1 MKKLFIILGSTRE
14 GRQGEK
20 IAKWAYGL
28 AGGQKEF
35 ETELIDLRDWPLP
48 FFNSP
53 VSPSM
58 AKEYDNEPARKWA
71 AKIAQADGFIIVTP
85 EYNHSFPA
93 VLKGALE
100 HLFKEWNRKPVA
112 FVSYGW
118 SAAGARA
125 VEQLIN
131 VVIDLKMIPIREQI
145 NISIP
150 GVMNEKGEFIFSDYL
165 AKQLENVFGELAKR
179 MARDISE

>member
-20 IAKWAYGL
+20 VAQWAYGL
-28 AGGQKEF
+28 ACRQKEF

-53 VSPSM
+53 ISPSM
-58 AKEYDNEPARKWA
+58 AKEYDSEPARKWG
-71 AKIAQADGFIIVTP
+71 AKIAEADGFVIVTP
-85 EYNHSFPA
+85 EYSHGYPA
-93 VLKGALE
+93 VLKNALDVIY
-100 HLFKEWNRKPVA
+100 KEWNHKPVA

-118 SAAGARA
+118 SASGARA

-131 VVIDLKMIPIREQI
+131 VVVDLKMIPIREQI